1 MMGNDPLDDLMG
13 AGADASS
20 RFVDQL
26 TIRSARVRHFLWNHR
41 PFRARAD
48 LKEANRDA
56 EFLEKQVI
64 RLHRS
69 LLALEQHL
77 ASLDDLSEEEIY
89 TRAND
94 SLHEDFLF
102 LQESGLLNK
111 DDLLQFIK
119 KNGRNVDNV
128 LDIKC
133 CYEDDQH
140 LVWKGLADLPD
151 GKRYITTRMVVF
163 REGKR
168 WRSIGT
174 REEVSKNVDK
184 IS

>member
-1 MMGNDPLDDLMG
+1 MICYVLLDLVLLICVIGEEMGSKYDEII
-13 AGADASS
+13 SE
-20 RFVDQL
+20 
-26 TIRSARVRHFLWNHR
+26 I
-41 PFRARAD
+41 
-48 LKEANRDA
+48 NRD
-56 EFLEKQVI
+56 
-64 RLHRS
+64 
-69 LLALEQHL
+69 
-77 ASLDDLSEEEIY
+77 LSKKEIY
-89 TRAND
+89 TRASE

-163 REGKR
+163 RDGKR

-174 REEVSKNVDK
+174 REEVSKNVYK
-184 IS
+184 IT

>member
-1 MMGNDPLDDLMG
+1 MICYFLSNLVLLICVIGEEMGSKYDEII
-13 AGADASS
+13 SE
-20 RFVDQL
+20 
-26 TIRSARVRHFLWNHR
+26 IRG
-41 PFRARAD
+41 
-48 LKEANRDA
+48 
-56 EFLEKQVI
+56 
-64 RLHRS
+64 
-69 LLALEQHL
+69 
-77 ASLDDLSEEEIY
+77 DLSEEEIY

-119 KNGRNVDNV
+119 INGRNVDNV

-163 REGKR
+163 RDGKR

-174 REEVSKNVDK
+174 REEVSKDVDK

>member
-1 MMGNDPLDDLMG
+1 MICYFLSNLVLLICVIGEEMGSKYDEII
-13 AGADASS
+13 SE
-20 RFVDQL
+20 
-26 TIRSARVRHFLWNHR
+26 IRG
-41 PFRARAD
+41 
-48 LKEANRDA
+48 
-56 EFLEKQVI
+56 
-64 RLHRS
+64 
-69 LLALEQHL
+69 
-77 ASLDDLSEEEIY
+77 DLSEEEIY

-94 SLHEDFLF
+94 SLHDDFLF

-119 KNGRNVDNV
+119 INGGNVDNV

-163 REGKR
+163 RDGKR

-174 REEVSKNVDK
+174 REEVSKNVSK

>member
-1 MMGNDPLDDLMG
+1 MICYALLDLVLLICVIGEEMGSKYDEII
-13 AGADASS
+13 SE
-20 RFVDQL
+20 
-26 TIRSARVRHFLWNHR
+26 IRG
-41 PFRARAD
+41 
-48 LKEANRDA
+48 
-56 EFLEKQVI
+56 
-64 RLHRS
+64 
-69 LLALEQHL
+69 
-77 ASLDDLSEEEIY
+77 DLSEEEIY
-89 TRAND
+89 TRANE

-163 REGKR
+163 RDGKR

-174 REEVSKNVDK
+174 REEVSKDVDK

>member
-1 MMGNDPLDDLMG
+1 MICYVLLDLVLLICVIGEEMGSKYDEII
-13 AGADASS
+13 SE
-20 RFVDQL
+20 
-26 TIRSARVRHFLWNHR
+26 IRG
-41 PFRARAD
+41 
-48 LKEANRDA
+48 
-56 EFLEKQVI
+56 
-64 RLHRS
+64 
-69 LLALEQHL
+69 
-77 ASLDDLSEEEIY
+77 DLSEEEIY
-89 TRAND
+89 TRANE

-111 DDLLQFIK
+111 GDLLQFIK

-163 REGKR
+163 RDGKR

>member
-1 MMGNDPLDDLMG
+1 MICYVLLDLVLLICVIGEEMGSKYDEII
-13 AGADASS
+13 SE
-20 RFVDQL
+20 
-26 TIRSARVRHFLWNHR
+26 IRG
-41 PFRARAD
+41 
-48 LKEANRDA
+48 
-56 EFLEKQVI
+56 
-64 RLHRS
+64 
-69 LLALEQHL
+69 
-77 ASLDDLSEEEIY
+77 DLSEEEIY

-163 REGKR
+163 RDGKR

>member
-1 MMGNDPLDDLMG
+1 MGTKYDEIISEIKG
-13 AGADASS
+13 
-20 RFVDQL
+20 
-26 TIRSARVRHFLWNHR
+26 
-41 PFRARAD
+41 
-48 LKEANRDA
+48 
-56 EFLEKQVI
+56 
-64 RLHRS
+64 
-69 LLALEQHL
+69 
-77 ASLDDLSEEEIY
+77 DLSEEEIY

-140 LVWKGLADLPD
+140 LVWKGLADHPD

-163 REGKR
+163 RDGKR

>member
-1 MMGNDPLDDLMG
+1 MICYFLIILMILVLVIGEKMGNKYDEIISEIKG
-13 AGADASS
+13 
-20 RFVDQL
+20 
-26 TIRSARVRHFLWNHR
+26 
-41 PFRARAD
+41 
-48 LKEANRDA
+48 
-56 EFLEKQVI
+56 
-64 RLHRS
+64 
-69 LLALEQHL
+69 
-77 ASLDDLSEEEIY
+77 DLSEEEIY
-89 TRAND
+89 SRANE

-128 LDIKC
+128 LDVKC

-174 REEVSKNVDK
+174 REEVSKNVYK
-184 IS
+184 IT

>member
-1 MMGNDPLDDLMG
+1 MICYVLLDLVLLICVIGEEMGSKYDEII
-13 AGADASS
+13 SE
-20 RFVDQL
+20 
-26 TIRSARVRHFLWNHR
+26 IRG
-41 PFRARAD
+41 
-48 LKEANRDA
+48 
-56 EFLEKQVI
+56 
-64 RLHRS
+64 
-69 LLALEQHL
+69 
-77 ASLDDLSEEEIY
+77 DLSEEEIY
-89 TRAND
+89 TRANE

-163 REGKR
+163 RDGKR

-174 REEVSKNVDK
+174 REEVSKNVEK

>member
-1 MMGNDPLDDLMG
+1 MICYFLSNLVLLICVIGEEMGSKYDEII
-13 AGADASS
+13 SE
-20 RFVDQL
+20 
-26 TIRSARVRHFLWNHR
+26 IRG
-41 PFRARAD
+41 
-48 LKEANRDA
+48 
-56 EFLEKQVI
+56 
-64 RLHRS
+64 
-69 LLALEQHL
+69 
-77 ASLDDLSEEEIY
+77 DLSEEEIY

-94 SLHEDFLF
+94 SLHDDFLF

-163 REGKR
+163 RDGKR

-174 REEVSKNVDK
+174 REEVSKKVNK

>member
-1 MMGNDPLDDLMG
+1 MICYALLDLVLLICVIGEEMGSKYDEII
-13 AGADASS
+13 SE
-20 RFVDQL
+20 
-26 TIRSARVRHFLWNHR
+26 IRG
-41 PFRARAD
+41 
-48 LKEANRDA
+48 
-56 EFLEKQVI
+56 
-64 RLHRS
+64 
-69 LLALEQHL
+69 
-77 ASLDDLSEEEIY
+77 DLSEEEIY

-163 REGKR
+163 RDGKR

-174 REEVSKNVDK
+174 REEVSKDVDK

>member
-1 MMGNDPLDDLMG
+1 MICYLLSNLVLLICVIGEEMGSKYDEII
-13 AGADASS
+13 SE
-20 RFVDQL
+20 
-26 TIRSARVRHFLWNHR
+26 IRG
-41 PFRARAD
+41 
-48 LKEANRDA
+48 
-56 EFLEKQVI
+56 
-64 RLHRS
+64 
-69 LLALEQHL
+69 
-77 ASLDDLSEEEIY
+77 DLSEEEIY

-163 REGKR
+163 RDGKR

-174 REEVSKNVDK
+174 REEVSKNVNK

>member
-1 MMGNDPLDDLMG
+1 MGTKYDEIISEIKG
-13 AGADASS
+13 
-20 RFVDQL
+20 
-26 TIRSARVRHFLWNHR
+26 
-41 PFRARAD
+41 
-48 LKEANRDA
+48 
-56 EFLEKQVI
+56 
-64 RLHRS
+64 
-69 LLALEQHL
+69 
-77 ASLDDLSEEEIY
+77 DLSEEEIY

-94 SLHEDFLF
+94 SLHDDFLF

-119 KNGRNVDNV
+119 KSGRNVDNV

-163 REGKR
+163 RDGKR

>member
-1 MMGNDPLDDLMG
+1 MICYFLIILMILVLVIGEKMGNKYDEIISEIKG
-13 AGADASS
+13 
-20 RFVDQL
+20 
-26 TIRSARVRHFLWNHR
+26 
-41 PFRARAD
+41 
-48 LKEANRDA
+48 
-56 EFLEKQVI
+56 
-64 RLHRS
+64 
-69 LLALEQHL
+69 
-77 ASLDDLSEEEIY
+77 DLSEEEIY

-163 REGKR
+163 RDGKR

>member
-1 MMGNDPLDDLMG
+1 MVCYFLSNLVLLICVIGEEMGSKYDEII
-13 AGADASS
+13 SE
-20 RFVDQL
+20 
-26 TIRSARVRHFLWNHR
+26 IRG
-41 PFRARAD
+41 
-48 LKEANRDA
+48 
-56 EFLEKQVI
+56 
-64 RLHRS
+64 
-69 LLALEQHL
+69 
-77 ASLDDLSEEEIY
+77 DLSEDEIY

-111 DDLLQFIK
+111 DNLLQFIK

-163 REGKR
+163 RNVKR

-174 REEVSKNVDK
+174 REEVSKNLDK
-184 IS
+184 LA

>member
-1 MMGNDPLDDLMG
+1 MICSFLSNLVFLTFVFGEKMGKKYDEIISEIKG
-13 AGADASS
+13 
-20 RFVDQL
+20 
-26 TIRSARVRHFLWNHR
+26 
-41 PFRARAD
+41 
-48 LKEANRDA
+48 
-56 EFLEKQVI
+56 
-64 RLHRS
+64 
-69 LLALEQHL
+69 
-77 ASLDDLSEEEIY
+77 DLSQEEIY
-89 TRAND
+89 SRAKE

-111 DDLLQFIK
+111 DDLLQFIM

-140 LVWKGLADLPD
+140 LVWKGLADLLD

-163 REGKR
+163 RDGKR

-174 REEVSKNVDK
+174 RKEVSKNVDK

>member
-1 MMGNDPLDDLMG
+1 MRLICVIGEKMGTKYDEIISEIKGDL
-13 AGADASS
+13 
-20 RFVDQL
+20 R
-26 TIRSARVRHFLWNHR
+26 
-41 PFRARAD
+41 
-48 LKEANRDA
+48 
-56 EFLEKQVI
+56 
-64 RLHRS
+64 
-69 LLALEQHL
+69 
-77 ASLDDLSEEEIY
+77 EEEIY

-163 REGKR
+163 RDGKR

>member
-1 MMGNDPLDDLMG
+1 MICYVLLDLVLLICVIGEEMGSKYDEII
-13 AGADASS
+13 SE
-20 RFVDQL
+20 
-26 TIRSARVRHFLWNHR
+26 IRG
-41 PFRARAD
+41 
-48 LKEANRDA
+48 
-56 EFLEKQVI
+56 
-64 RLHRS
+64 
-69 LLALEQHL
+69 
-77 ASLDDLSEEEIY
+77 DLSEEEIY
-89 TRAND
+89 TRANE

-163 REGKR
+163 RDGKR

>member
-1 MMGNDPLDDLMG
+1 MICYFLSDLVLLICVIGEEMGSKYDEII
-13 AGADASS
+13 SE
-20 RFVDQL
+20 
-26 TIRSARVRHFLWNHR
+26 IRG
-41 PFRARAD
+41 
-48 LKEANRDA
+48 
-56 EFLEKQVI
+56 
-64 RLHRS
+64 
-69 LLALEQHL
+69 
-77 ASLDDLSEEEIY
+77 DLSEEEIY

-94 SLHEDFLF
+94 SLHDDFLF

-163 REGKR
+163 RDGKR

-174 REEVSKNVDK
+174 REEVSKKVNK

>member
-1 MMGNDPLDDLMG
+1 MERRSCHKHFQNKLFQVFFQLFCISKINLLPFIKFSVFICAIGRKMGTKYDEIISEIKG
-13 AGADASS
+13 
-20 RFVDQL
+20 
-26 TIRSARVRHFLWNHR
+26 
-41 PFRARAD
+41 
-48 LKEANRDA
+48 
-56 EFLEKQVI
+56 
-64 RLHRS
+64 
-69 LLALEQHL
+69 
-77 ASLDDLSEEEIY
+77 DLSEEEIY
-89 TRAND
+89 TRANE

-133 CYEDDQH
+133 CYEDEQH
-140 LVWKGLADLPD
+140 LVWKGLADHPD

-163 REGKR
+163 RDGKR

-174 REEVSKNVDK
+174 REEVSKNLDK
-184 IS
+184 LT

>member
-1 MMGNDPLDDLMG
+1 MGTKYNEIISEIKG
-13 AGADASS
+13 
-20 RFVDQL
+20 
-26 TIRSARVRHFLWNHR
+26 
-41 PFRARAD
+41 
-48 LKEANRDA
+48 E
-56 EFLEKQVI
+56 
-64 RLHRS
+64 
-69 LLALEQHL
+69 
-77 ASLDDLSEEEIY
+77 LSEEEIY
-89 TRAND
+89 IRAND

-119 KNGRNVDNV
+119 KHGRNVHNV
-128 LDIKC
+128 LDIKR

-163 REGKR
+163 RDGKR

-174 REEVSKNVDK
+174 REEVSKNVNK

>member
-1 MMGNDPLDDLMG
+1 MICYFLIILMILVLVIGEKMGNKYDEIISEIKG
-13 AGADASS
+13 
-20 RFVDQL
+20 
-26 TIRSARVRHFLWNHR
+26 
-41 PFRARAD
+41 
-48 LKEANRDA
+48 
-56 EFLEKQVI
+56 
-64 RLHRS
+64 
-69 LLALEQHL
+69 
-77 ASLDDLSEEEIY
+77 DLSEEEIY
-89 TRAND
+89 SRANE

-174 REEVSKNVDK
+174 REEVSKNVYK
-184 IS
+184 IT

>member
-1 MMGNDPLDDLMG
+1 MICYFLSNLVLLICVIGEEMGSKYDEII
-13 AGADASS
+13 SE
-20 RFVDQL
+20 
-26 TIRSARVRHFLWNHR
+26 IRG
-41 PFRARAD
+41 
-48 LKEANRDA
+48 
-56 EFLEKQVI
+56 
-64 RLHRS
+64 
-69 LLALEQHL
+69 
-77 ASLDDLSEEEIY
+77 DLSEEEIY

-94 SLHEDFLF
+94 SLHDDFLF

-119 KNGRNVDNV
+119 INGRNVDNV

-163 REGKR
+163 RDGKR

-174 REEVSKNVDK
+174 REEVSKNVYK
-184 IS
+184 IT

>member
-1 MMGNDPLDDLMG
+1 M
-13 AGADASS
+13 A
-20 RFVDQL
+20 
-26 TIRSARVRHFLWNHR
+26 ICY
-41 PFRARAD
+41 
-48 LKEANRDA
+48 
-56 EFLEKQVI
+56 
-64 RLHRS
+64 
-69 LLALEQHL
+69 LLANLVLLIGVIGEKMGKKYDEII
-77 ASLDDLSEEEIY
+77 SEIKGDLSEEEIY
-89 TRAND
+89 TRANN
-94 SLHEDFLF
+94 SLHDDFLF

-163 REGKR
+163 RDGKR

-174 REEVSKNVDK
+174 REEVSKNVNK

>member
-1 MMGNDPLDDLMG
+1 MICYFLPNLRRLICVIGEKMGTKYDE
-13 AGADASS
+13 
-20 RFVDQL
+20 
-26 TIRSARVRHFLWNHR
+26 II
-41 PFRARAD
+41 
-48 LKEANRDA
+48 A
-56 EFLEKQVI
+56 EI
-64 RLHRS
+64 NG
-69 LLALEQHL
+69 
-77 ASLDDLSEEEIY
+77 DLSEEEIY
-89 TRAND
+89 TRASE

-111 DDLLQFIK
+111 DDLLQFLK

-163 REGKR
+163 RDGKR

-174 REEVSKNVDK
+174 REEVSKNVYK
-184 IS
+184 IT

>member
-1 MMGNDPLDDLMG
+1 MICYFLSNLVLLICVIGEEMGSKYDEII
-13 AGADASS
+13 SE
-20 RFVDQL
+20 
-26 TIRSARVRHFLWNHR
+26 IRG
-41 PFRARAD
+41 
-48 LKEANRDA
+48 
-56 EFLEKQVI
+56 
-64 RLHRS
+64 
-69 LLALEQHL
+69 
-77 ASLDDLSEEEIY
+77 DLSEEEIY

-94 SLHEDFLF
+94 SLHDDFLF

-119 KNGRNVDNV
+119 INGRNVDNV

-163 REGKR
+163 RDGKR

-174 REEVSKNVDK
+174 REEVSKNVNK